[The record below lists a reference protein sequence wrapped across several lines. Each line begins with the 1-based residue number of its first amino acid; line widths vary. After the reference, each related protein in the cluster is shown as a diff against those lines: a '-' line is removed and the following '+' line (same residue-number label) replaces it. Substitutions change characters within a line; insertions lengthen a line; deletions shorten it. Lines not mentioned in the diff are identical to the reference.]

1 MYRLTKQALEILRAE
16 VQKCSSSDAVG
27 QVEKQIVIKRLEKL
41 RLEKGS
47 PAMFEELR
55 DCVVDVYPQFS
66 QKILKQAA
74 SSNQPPGVFSK
85 IKWFAVLGG
94 SAAAMLWLVNLPYP
108 MIRKPIAKTAP
119 ILLLPS
125 YISMDR
131 SYRKAI
137 AAVEQADQLINKST
151 SAADIEQGGKKVKE
165 AQKNLDNLPVWFL
178 GYYPESY
185 CNLFGCSW
193 KFTVD
198 EFENARK
205 NIARLD
211 AQVFQ
216 NKNAFTPLNQA
227 EVVLKG
233 AKQQFETATKAVDKE
248 KAIASWQGAIDTL
261 EQIPTKTLAGETAQ
275 TKLIAYKRDFENARN
290 STFIA
295 VAQEFD
301 LEAEKI
307 KQKQS
312 ETASELWQQAI
323 NRLNEIPKENPRYL
337 DAQKLMAQYQVKQHT
352 VVDPTSSTFIEAAK
366 QFAFA
371 AAKASQNPPH
381 TTDEWEQVESLW
393 SKTIEQLKNIRVEQP
408 GYLEAQKLLATY
420 ESNLGI
426 VKIRKEAERQST
438 ETLKEAL
445 NEIRRFTANPPSDTN
460 QFRAEL
466 QGIINQLQT
475 IKPGTTAYKEAQ
487 QLLLSAQKRL

>member
-1 MYRLTKQALEILRAE
+1 
-16 VQKCSSSDAVG
+16 
-27 QVEKQIVIKRLEKL
+27 
-41 RLEKGS
+41 
-47 PAMFEELR
+47 
-55 DCVVDVYPQFS
+55 
-66 QKILKQAA
+66 
-74 SSNQPPGVFSK
+74 
-85 IKWFAVLGG
+85 
-94 SAAAMLWLVNLPYP
+94 
-108 MIRKPIAKTAP
+108 
-119 ILLLPS
+119 
-125 YISMDR
+125 
-131 SYRKAI
+131 
-137 AAVEQADQLINKST
+137 
-151 SAADIEQGGKKVKE
+151 
-165 AQKNLDNLPVWFL
+165 LPVWFL

-198 EFENARK
+198 EFETARK
-205 NIARLD
+205 DIARLD
-211 AQVFQ
+211 AKVFQ
-216 NKNAFTPLNQA
+216 NKNAFTPLTQA
-227 EVVLKG
+227 EIVLKR
-233 AKQQFETATKAVDKE
+233 AKEQFETATKAIDKE

-275 TKLIAYKRDFENARN
+275 TKLTAYKRDFDNARN

-312 ETASELWQQAI
+312 ETASQLWQQAI
-323 NRLNEIPKENPRYL
+323 NRLNEIPKDNPRYL
-337 DAQKLMAQYQVKQHT
+337 DAQKLMVQYQVKQNT
-352 VVDPTSSTFIEAAK
+352 VVDPTSSTLIEAAK

-381 TTDEWEQVESLW
+381 TTDEWEQVENLW
-393 SKTIEQLKNIRVEQP
+393 SKTIEQLQNIRVQQP

-426 VKIRKEAERQST
+426 VKIRKQAETQST

-445 NEIRRFTANPPSDTN
+445 NDIRRFTANPPSDTN